1 MDKILTVV
9 IPTYNMEKYLRKC
22 LDSLII
28 DDQDLIDKLEVL
40 VVNDGS
46 KDSSSDIAHQY
57 QDKYPEVFRVIDK
70 ENGNYGSCVNRGLKE
85 AVGKYIK
92 VLDAD
97 DTFETNNFSD
107 YLEFLVNN
115 DVDCVISDMMRV
127 DEDGKCKALCR
138 FNFPSNTPFGLDEMG
153 ENEWRKLWMHCVCY
167 KTINLRNINYH
178 QTEGISYTDQEW
190 ICLPMAT
197 SKKLSYFPHIVY
209 KYFVGR
215 EGQTTNVD
223 VWEQNLWQEIEG
235 LKVMI
240 NNHRHVASKYSLNT
254 TYVDSRITT
263 RAHTIYSAYFFR
275 FKTYKNH
282 DLMIQFDQFLKERCP
297 LCYENTQYLECSRF
311 YNCPIIKIWR
321 RNYHET
327 SLVIKLYK
335 CLGRTILVLSKL
347 KKIMLT

>member
-28 DDQDLIDKLEVL
+28 DDQDLIDKLGVL

-115 DVDCVISDMMRV
+115 DVDCVISDMMQV

-178 QTEGISYTDQEW
+178 QTEGISYTDTEW
-190 ICLPMAT
+190 SLIPMIMVNT
-197 SKKLSYFPHIVY
+197 FYYYPHFLY
-209 KYFVGR
+209 KYLKGR
-215 EGQTTNVD
+215 EGQTV
-223 VWEQNLWQEIEG
+223 EG
-235 LKVMI
+235 I
-240 NNHRHVASKYSLNT
+240 
-254 TYVDSRITT
+254 TYIKRTPQRMQIFL
-263 RAHTIYSAYFFR
+263 R
-275 FKTYKNH
+275 
-282 DLMIQFDQFLKERCP
+282 LLKELGTLDRSKKQTMYFEYKIRQFALEIYRILIVECP
-297 LCYENTQYLECSRF
+297 SVIDGKVLIDFDTEIKKLNHIF
-311 YNCPIIKIWR
+311 YKELASDKIKKYYPVKYIAQWR
-321 RNYHET
+321 NNGGKIPF
-327 SLVIKLYK
+327 LVKFFAV
-335 CLGRTILVLSKL
+335 CR
-347 KKIMLT
+347 KIVKNKY

>member
-190 ICLPMAT
+190 VFKPVTKVNTCTYLPII
-197 SKKLSYFPHIVY
+197 LYLY
-209 KYFVGR
+209 LVGR
-215 EGQTTNVD
+215 EGQTVKNFDKLVMQLEKVIGSLIDFFYKYESTTHHCRKYLLGQIKYLLVPMYQHALYEKILSLETIRAFDASIKKYPEIYHLVDNVSD
-223 VWEQNLWQEIEG
+223 GFPLYFKYIVYWRKHQYKEIPNI
-235 LKVMI
+235 LKSISNVG
-240 NNHRHVASKYSLNT
+240 KSLISILRR
-254 TYVDSRITT
+254 VKQL
-263 RAHTIYSAYFFR
+263 FR
-275 FKTYKNH
+275 
-282 DLMIQFDQFLKERCP
+282 
-297 LCYENTQYLECSRF
+297 
-311 YNCPIIKIWR
+311 
-321 RNYHET
+321 
-327 SLVIKLYK
+327 
-335 CLGRTILVLSKL
+335 
-347 KKIMLT
+347 

>member
-1 MDKILTVV
+1 M
-9 IPTYNMEKYLRKC
+9 
-22 LDSLII
+22 
-28 DDQDLIDKLEVL
+28 
-40 VVNDGS
+40 
-46 KDSSSDIAHQY
+46 
-57 QDKYPEVFRVIDK
+57 
-70 ENGNYGSCVNRGLKE
+70 
-85 AVGKYIK
+85 
-92 VLDAD
+92 
-97 DTFETNNFSD
+97 
-107 YLEFLVNN
+107 
-115 DVDCVISDMMRV
+115 
-127 DEDGKCKALCR
+127 
-138 FNFPSNTPFGLDEMG
+138 
-153 ENEWRKLWMHCVCY
+153 
-167 KTINLRNINYH
+167 
-178 QTEGISYTDQEW
+178 
-190 ICLPMAT
+190 
-197 SKKLSYFPHIVY
+197 IVY

-215 EGQTTNVD
+215 EGQTINVD

-335 CLGRTILVLSKL
+335 CLVRTILVLRKL
-347 KKIMLT
+347 K